1 MKKVLLIA
9 FSLLTISMLT
19 GCGAETLKCT
29 KSDDN
34 EMMKMEQKII
44 ATFKKDKAKTVEA
57 IFTIEADKSYENY
70 MDELK
75 SSIEEEMDE
84 YEKTYDVDTK
94 IDVDGTTLTY
104 QMKADSDKMSEE
116 ARSLFGF
123 DTEKGSKEDAQ
134 KQLEDEG
141 YTCK

>member
-19 GCGAETLKCT
+19 GCGAETLTCT